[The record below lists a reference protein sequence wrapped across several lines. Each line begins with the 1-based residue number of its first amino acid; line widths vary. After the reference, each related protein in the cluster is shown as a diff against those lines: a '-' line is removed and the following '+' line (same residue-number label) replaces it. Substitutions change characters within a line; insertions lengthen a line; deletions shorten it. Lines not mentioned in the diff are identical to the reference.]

1 MKKFLYIIMCGVLL
15 LSGCEEDNEP
25 LAYPP
30 TLASGSVTEMT
41 RGQAVLSGAAIP
53 HPSSIVKCDIGFMV
67 ATSDNM
73 ADAESFV
80 GTEESDG
87 SNQYRAT
94 ATGLKPGTQYYFC
107 IYAKSGNTLVKGPVQ
122 SFTTEESIAPIVS
135 VPTVISKDET
145 TLTLSS
151 QVTDDGDDTP
161 TIRLL
166 IKYILKATP
175 TRPRAITLY
184 WVPSR
189 QHVEKRILSLVL
201 LSICN
206 PIQPMPYGH
215 MPPIKPEPDTARSLH

>member
-1 MKKFLYIIMCGVLL
+1 
-15 LSGCEEDNEP
+15 
-25 LAYPP
+25 
-30 TLASGSVTEMT
+30 
-41 RGQAVLSGAAIP
+41 
-53 HPSSIVKCDIGFMV
+53 MV

-107 IYAKSGNTLVKGPVQ
+107 IYAKSGNTLVKGLVQ

-161 TIRLL
+161 TIRGFAYK
-166 IKYILKATP
+166 IYIEGDPDP
-175 TRPRAITLY
+175 TKSDNVVL
-184 WVPSR
+184 VPSR